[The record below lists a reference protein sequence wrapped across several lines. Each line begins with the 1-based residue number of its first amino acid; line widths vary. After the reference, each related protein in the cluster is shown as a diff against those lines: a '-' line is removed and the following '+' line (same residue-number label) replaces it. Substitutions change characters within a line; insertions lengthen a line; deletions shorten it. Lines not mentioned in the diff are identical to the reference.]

1 MSGRR
6 RCGVRGDGGN
16 ITIIV
21 LFMTMALYLVCA
33 LVFDAGNALT
43 DHQRAVDTA
52 EQAARAG
59 ADAVLPV
66 SSGSVT
72 PVLDPARAEAAAQAF
87 LAQAGVDGTV
97 TVTADAVT
105 VSVVIHHPTVLLPAV
120 GITSLTIK
128 GSATARPVPGIVVAG
143 GGR

>member
-1 MSGRR
+1 MRR
-6 RCGVRGDGGN
+6 RKGCAAREDDGN

-21 LFMTMALYLVCA
+21 LFLTMALYLVCA

-43 DHQRAVDTA
+43 DRQRAVDIA

-66 SSGSVT
+66 SGGSVT
-72 PVLDPARAEAAAQAF
+72 PVLDPARAQVAAQAF
-87 LAQAGVDGTV
+87 LTQAGVDGTV
-97 TVTADAVT
+97 NVSAGTVT
-105 VSVVIHHPTVLLPAV
+105 VSVVIRHPTVLLSVV
-120 GITSLTIK
+120 GITNLTIR

>member
-1 MSGRR
+1 MRRGRR
-6 RCGVRGDGGN
+6 CAVREDSGN
-16 ITIIV
+16 LTIIV
-21 LFMTMALYLVCA
+21 LFLTMALYAVCA

-43 DHQRAVDTA
+43 DRQRAVDTA

-66 SSGSVT
+66 SGESVA
-72 PVLDPARAEAAAQAF
+72 PVLDPARAEVAAQAF

-97 TVTADAVT
+97 TVTADTVT
-105 VSVVIHHPTVLLPAV
+105 VSVVIRHRTVLLPAL

-128 GSATARPVPGIVVAG
+128 GNATARPVPGIVVAG